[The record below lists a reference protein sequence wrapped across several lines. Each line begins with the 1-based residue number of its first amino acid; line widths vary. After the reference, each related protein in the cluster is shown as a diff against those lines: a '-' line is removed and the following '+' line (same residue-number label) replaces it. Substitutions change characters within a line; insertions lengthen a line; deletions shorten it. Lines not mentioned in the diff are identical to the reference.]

1 MTPVG
6 AEAFRC
12 SEERW
17 REEEDPEPTAPPPPP
32 PPTGLKRGDGQ
43 REDWTE
49 AARFRG

>member
-6 AEAFRC
+6 AEALRC

-17 REEEDPEPTAPPPPP
+17 REEEEPEPTAPP

-43 REDWTE
+43 REDLTE
-49 AARFRG
+49 AARFSG